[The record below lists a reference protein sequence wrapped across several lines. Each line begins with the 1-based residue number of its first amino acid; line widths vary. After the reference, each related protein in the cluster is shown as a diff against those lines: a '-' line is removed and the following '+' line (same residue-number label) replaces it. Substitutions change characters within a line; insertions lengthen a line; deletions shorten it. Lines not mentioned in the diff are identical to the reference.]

1 MSNSELKYRL
11 KGNESFCIREGWLNK
26 GITAFQDEPS
36 VFSMDNAMDTL
47 GIGSKMVK
55 SLKYWL
61 LASGIA
67 EEKKVK
73 GSKNILQLTD
83 ELGVVI
89 DRYDKY
95 FEDIF
100 TLWILHYNIVKKL
113 EMCTIWNLFFNK
125 FDVTDFSKTNMVKK
139 LSDEF
144 NKIYDKGDSVSKSI
158 VDDCGCLLKMYA
170 STSELDNS
178 DPEDNLSSPF
188 SELGLLRRSSK
199 ERSNYTKMR
208 PVYDK
213 LDKLVVLYII
223 VSNMTE
229 EKRSVDIDTL
239 VMQENNIGKVLNLD
253 RTMINEY
260 LDRLKQDKYITL
272 NRTAGLDM
280 VYLEKSITPKDILID
295 YYSQCER
302 DA

>member
-1 MSNSELKYRL
+1 MSNSNSKYRL

-26 GITAFQDEPS
+26 GITAIKDEPS
-36 VFSMDNAMDTL
+36 IFSMSNAMDIL

-61 LASGIA
+61 LATGIV
-67 EEKKVK
+67 EEKKVV
-73 GSKNILQLTD
+73 GSKNVLQLTED
-83 ELGVVI
+83 LGVVI
-89 DRYDKY
+89 DKYDKY

-100 TLWILHYNIVKKL
+100 TLWILHFNIVKKI
-113 EMCTIWNLFFNK
+113 EMCTIWNLYFNN
-125 FDVTDFSKTNMVKK
+125 FDATAFTKTNMVNK

-144 NKIYDKGDSVSKSI
+144 NKIYNKDNSVYNSI
-158 VDDCGCLLKMYA
+158 MDDCGCLLKMYA

-188 SELGLLRRSSK
+188 SELGLLK
-199 ERSNYTKMR
+199 RSNNERGSYTKMR

-223 VSNMTE
+223 VSNMTS
-229 EKRSVDIDTL
+229 EKQSVDIDTL
-239 VMQENNIGKVLNLD
+239 VMQKNNIGKVLNLD

-280 VYLEKSITPKDILID
+280 VYLEKNITPKDILID

>member
-1 MSNSELKYRL
+1 MSNSELKYKL
-11 KGNESFCIREGWLNK
+11 KGNESFGIREGWLNK
-26 GITAFQDEPS
+26 GIMAIQAQPS
-36 VFSMDNAMDTL
+36 IFSMNTAMDVL

-61 LASGIA
+61 LATGIA
-67 EEKKVK
+67 EEEKVK

-83 ELGVVI
+83 NLGVVVE
-89 DRYDKY
+89 RYDRY
-95 FEDIF
+95 FEDVF
-100 TLWILHYNIVKKL
+100 TLWVLHYNIVKNI
-113 EMCTIWNLFFNK
+113 EFCTIWHLFFND
-125 FDVTDFSKTNMVKK
+125 FDVTEFSKINMVNK

-144 NKIYDKGDSVSKSI
+144 NKIYNKGNSVYNSI
-158 VDDCGCLLKMYA
+158 SDDCGSLLKMYA
-170 STSELDNS
+170 STSEIDDS

-188 SELGLLRRSSK
+188 AELGLIK
-199 ERSNYTKMR
+199 RSNVRGNYIKSR

-223 VSNMTE
+223 ASNMTDD
-229 EKRSVDIDTL
+229 KRSVDIDTL
-239 VMQENNIGKVLNLD
+239 VMQKNNIGKVLNLD

-280 VYLEKSITPKDILID
+280 VYLKDNITPVDILID

>member
-1 MSNSELKYRL
+1 MSNSENKYKL

-26 GITAFQDEPS
+26 GITAIQSEPS
-36 VFSMDNAMDTL
+36 IFSMDNAMDVL

-61 LASGIA
+61 LTTGIA

-83 ELGVVI
+83 DFGTVI
-89 DRYDKY
+89 NDHDKY
-95 FEDIF
+95 FEDVF
-100 TLWILHYNIVKKL
+100 TLWILHYNIVKKIDQ
-113 EMCTIWNLFFNK
+113 CTVWNLFFND
-125 FDVTDFSKTNMVKK
+125 FDVTEFSKNSMVNKMN
-139 LSDEF
+139 DEF
-144 NKIYDKGDSVSKSI
+144 NKIYNKGNSVYKSI
-158 VDDCGCLLKMYA
+158 TDDCGCLLKMYA
-170 STSELDNS
+170 SASEFEDV

-188 SELGLLRRSSK
+188 DELGLIK
-199 ERSNYTKMR
+199 RSNERGNYIKLR
-208 PVYDK
+208 PIYDK

-223 VSNMTE
+223 VSNMSV
-229 EKRSVDIDTL
+229 EKQSVDIDTL
-239 VMQENNIGKVLNLD
+239 VMQKNNVGKVLNLD

-260 LDRLKQDKYITL
+260 LDKLKQAKYIIL

-280 VYLEKSITPKDILID
+280 VYLNKSMTPKDILID